1 MAGWRTIKLIESVEE
16 WVSLRVIT
24 SESRVGSDE
33 SGRSDRS
40 NWGSVNGVVGLAVLV
55 QVNAFVTEIVEEFSW
70 VVGKDGNLTF
80 AAGGLDLSGGSSGSL
95 DEGVGE
101 RSAVSVGESSAVV
114 QTGVGVVVGQES
126 GGCGVDW
133 DIGLAV
139 LVQVN
144 ALRQQVIGKLS
155 IVWGPLA
162 VIWGNPLGGGASQE
176 EADDL
181 LITLFMV
188 ENESILKIIKY
199 RQKNLPRISCWD
211 NACSGQRLQ

>member
-1 MAGWRTIKLIESVEE
+1 M
-16 WVSLRVIT
+16 RVVT
-24 SESRVGSDE
+24 SESRVRSDE
-33 SGRSDRS
+33 SGRSDGS

-162 VIWGNPLGGGASQE
+162 VIWGDPLGGGASQE

-181 LITLFMV
+181 LITL
-188 ENESILKIIKY
+188 N
-199 RQKNLPRISCWD
+199 
-211 NACSGQRLQ
+211 SGLW